1 MKIKA
6 IIKILEN
13 DGWYFSPTK
22 GSHRQFKH
30 LTTSGLVT
38 VSGKLSD
45 KITIGTHNEHFQTG
59 GVQEMRYLIV
69 IEETKTGFSAYS
81 PDVDG
86 CVATGKTKQDIEQNM
101 QQAME
106 FHLQGLAMENQIIPH
121 SHTYSNYVE
130 VEATV

>member
-1 MKIKA
+1 
-6 IIKILEN
+6 
-13 DGWYFSPTK
+13 
-22 GSHRQFKH
+22 
-30 LTTSGLVT
+30 
-38 VSGKLSD
+38 
-45 KITIGTHNEHFQTG
+45 
-59 GVQEMRYLIV
+59 MRYLIV

-86 CVATGKTKQDIEQNM
+86 CVATGKTKQDVEQNM
-101 QQAME
+101 QQAMEFHLQGLAME